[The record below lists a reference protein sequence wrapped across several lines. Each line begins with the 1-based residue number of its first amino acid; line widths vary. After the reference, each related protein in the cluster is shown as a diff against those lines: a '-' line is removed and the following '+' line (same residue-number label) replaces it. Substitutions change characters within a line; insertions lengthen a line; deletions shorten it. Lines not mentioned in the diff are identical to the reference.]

1 MSELNNK
8 NINISQLLYKLIC
21 SLVFDK
27 KLNKENEI
35 SDNYNYMVNYMF
47 YIFLNIYIVQ
57 TDPNYIKA
65 SLLKISSL

>member
-47 YIFLNIYIVQ
+47 YIFLNIYIV
-57 TDPNYIKA
+57 PNY
-65 SLLKISSL
+65 